1 MANLKYFFPDSQDF
15 VDPSFDFLT
24 ETRNEHRVRQRD
36 DHYPHEIFE
45 RPYDGIL
52 VSKAIVDGLRG
63 SAGKYTQAQR
73 RRFYREQIRSF
84 FRLPDTYQTMGDCG
98 AFTYADMYMPPYSV
112 SDVVEFYEKS
122 GFDYGISLD
131 HIVFAFETPK
141 SKVQGA
147 ELEECFRRQNLTL
160 EYAEIFLAKSK
171 DKHYRPMGVAHGWN
185 PASYRDAV
193 EKLIGIGYE
202 YITLGGMV
210 PLKTKQ
216 ILAVLKAV
224 SEARQPNTKFHLL
237 GISRLDNIEA
247 FEKYGVA
254 SIDSTTPLRQAFK
267 DDKKNYHRG
276 GVEYFTALRIP
287 QIDANFTMS
296 RKIRS
301 GEVDQ
306 DEARCLE
313 QTALKA
319 VRGFASHTVDIE
331 DALKALIDYESL
343 YSGNG
348 DKYRDEYRRTLES
361 RPWESCNCE
370 ICRKIGVEVILFRG
384 SERNKR
390 RGFHN
395 INALYHR
402 LHNAEQ

>member
-1 MANLKYFFPDSQDF
+1 VANLKYFFPDSQDF

-45 RPYDGIL
+45 KPYDGIL

-73 RRFYREQIRSF
+73 RRFYRQQVRTF
-84 FRLPDTYQTMGDCG
+84 FRLPDHYQSMGDCG

-112 SDVVEFYEKS
+112 DDVIDFYENS
-122 GFDYGISLD
+122 GFDFGISLD

-141 SKVQGA
+141 SKVQGE
-147 ELEECFRRQNLTL
+147 ELEECVRRQNLTL
-160 EYAEIFLAKSK
+160 EYAEIFLEKSK
-171 DKHYRPMGVAHGWN
+171 DKHYIPMGVAHGWN
-185 PASYRDAV
+185 PESYRDAV
-193 EKLIGIGYE
+193 EKLIRMGYE

-210 PLKTKQ
+210 PLKTNQ
-216 ILAVLKAV
+216 ILAVLEAV
-224 SEARQPNTKFHLL
+224 SEARTPDTKFHLL
-237 GISRLDNIEA
+237 GISRLENVEA

-254 SIDSTTPLRQAFK
+254 SIDSTTPLQQAFK
-267 DDKKNYHRG
+267 DEKKNFHRG
-276 GVEYFTALRIP
+276 GTEYFTALRIP
-287 QIDANFTMS
+287 QLDGNLTMS
-296 RKIRS
+296 RKIKS

-306 DEARCLE
+306 DEARRLE
-313 QTALKA
+313 QGALEA
-319 VRGFASHTVDIE
+319 VRAYAERKVGLES
-331 DALKALIDYESL
+331 ALNALMDYKKL
-343 YSGNG
+343 YAGNE
-348 DKYRDEYRRTLES
+348 KYRDEYRRTLEA